1 MTVSETGRTEWVE
14 STGRTVAEAVANG
27 LELLGVQ
34 TPEDAEVEVL
44 SQPQRGIWGLGGRG
58 ARVRMRLRADR
69 VSTILRLVREIL
81 RAVGLGTTAEATA
94 VRSPDGYIRVEV
106 SGPSLGGL
114 IGHRG
119 ETLDALQYLLN
130 LVASRLPGPPERVIL
145 DAGGYRER
153 RRVTLER
160 LAWRIA
166 QTVRRTGREV
176 ALEPM
181 TPQERKVVHLAIA
194 GETGVRSESRGQE
207 PFRYVVVCPDGERA
221 GEA

>member
-1 MTVSETGRTEWVE
+1 MAGPPERLPGP
-14 STGRTVAEAVANG
+14 
-27 LELLGVQ
+27 LE
-34 TPEDAEVEVL
+34 
-44 SQPQRGIWGLGGRG
+44 
-58 ARVRMRLRADR
+58 
-69 VSTILRLVREIL
+69 
-81 RAVGLGTTAEATA
+81 
-94 VRSPDGYIRVEV
+94 
-106 SGPSLGGL
+106 
-114 IGHRG
+114 
-119 ETLDALQYLLN
+119 
-130 LVASRLPGPPERVIL
+130 RLPGPPERVIL

-160 LAWRIA
+160 LARRIA